1 MNSKNKI
8 LSFAML
14 VLLTGCAA
22 DEWQQSRQGS
32 SNLIEFTVSS
42 SPSID
47 VTRGNDHSLKL
58 SGYTTDL
65 WLLPTVTPTSE
76 LDATR
81 GTQFGSKSVLSSFG
95 VSAYQYNNS
104 EGISDKRPEFFY
116 NKEAVRNSI
125 TGKYNIAQEY
135 YWPSS
140 DECLTFM
147 AYAPYG
153 STYVKLSDVDD
164 SERAVGPQKLYFTI
178 ASDVTEQ
185 IDLMTATAA
194 GLTLNSSAKPSVSMQ
209 FQHQLSG
216 IRFVAGSQFPHQGY
230 VQTITLKNVYASG
243 TYTLGDGSSPGSWSY
258 GSRDNYVAGT
268 ADQLLTGKVGQAI
281 TATDQTFLML
291 PCSFADD
298 DDASIEINFWDGYA
312 THSVEASLAGVT
324 WEAGKTYTYELSSHD
339 LTKLKIESIAFASTV
354 SGAPR
359 TNWQTGDKVGLYVVR
374 GYDESGKAD
383 GRKLRYANIPVT
395 CTVTTVGGQKVP
407 TWSIDHTTSQGN
419 VYQYAGDS
427 YYFYYP
433 YKEGTPE
440 GYPNECNEL
449 DATAPIFFSSVI
461 NAHTVEADQSGIGSA
476 VGNYEKSDLQVAKA
490 VVPEALNSELPA
502 ATIKATMERQVGLAV
517 IELPAVSILTDSI
530 MLNNVK
536 QANQPRT
543 NVKAS
548 ASFSGNIPRQS
559 GELYYFFVKPSSSA
573 TVFNSETG
581 LTDSWRSSV
590 DVSLGAGETGY
601 YKAYSKRAAWTYINS
616 VVWKYDY
623 QGVYKTF
630 TNPWTGTYKME
641 CWGAGSFWKS
651 GKVDANGGGYV
662 AGDISLSTTRTFY
675 VFVGE
680 KTKTEH
686 YVYAF
691 NGGGRGKT
699 KGGSTGPTGS
709 GATDIRLEAVT
720 SNAANWSNFNSLL
733 SRIIVAGGGG
743 TQTGDVYSGG
753 ESRGHAGGLSGYSS
767 RAYGYAYANIGAY
780 GGSQTAGGNPWSKWH
795 SATQNGTPGAF
806 GYGGDG
812 GYSGSIASGG
822 GGGGGYYGGAGG
834 TGAETGVFPG
844 AGGSSYISGHAGC
857 NSVSSAADGATSSN
871 RLHRGVGSIHYSGLS
886 FTNIKMIDGAGY
898 LWPSNSSSKGSLSA
912 MPNPDG
918 GNYASGYGH
927 NGHGFC
933 RITYTRQ

>member
-1 MNSKNKI
+1 MKISLMNSKNKI

-22 DEWQQSRQGS
+22 DEWQQSRQDS
-32 SNLIEFTVSS
+32 SGLIEFTASS

-164 SERAVGPQKLYFTI
+164 SERAVGPQKLDFTI

-258 GSRDNYVAGT
+258 GNRDNYVAGT

-395 CTVTTVGGQKVP
+395 CTVSTVGGQKVP

-449 DATAPIFFSSVI
+449 DATAPTFFSSVI

-601 YKAYSKRAAWTYINS
+601 YKAYSKRSEWTYINS
-616 VVWKYDY
+616 VIWKYSY
-623 QGVYKTF
+623 T
-630 TNPWTGTYKME
+630 
-641 CWGAGSFWKS
+641 
-651 GKVDANGGGYV
+651 
-662 AGDISLSTTRTFY
+662 
-675 VFVGE
+675 
-680 KTKTEH
+680 
-686 YVYAF
+686 
-691 NGGGRGKT
+691 
-699 KGGSTGPTGS
+699 
-709 GATDIRLEAVT
+709 
-720 SNAANWSNFNSLL
+720 
-733 SRIIVAGGGG
+733 
-743 TQTGDVYSGG
+743 
-753 ESRGHAGGLSGYSS
+753 
-767 RAYGYAYANIGAY
+767 GAY
-780 GGSQTAGGNPWSKWH
+780 QTFS
-795 SATQNGTPGAF
+795 TPF
-806 GYGGDG
+806 LQM
-812 GYSGSIASGG
+812 I
-822 GGGGGYYGGAGG
+822 
-834 TGAETGVFPG
+834 TG
-844 AGGSSYISGHAGC
+844 
-857 NSVSSAADGATSSN
+857 
-871 RLHRGVGSIHYSGLS
+871 L
-886 FTNIKMIDGAGY
+886 
-898 LWPSNSSSKGSLSA
+898 
-912 MPNPDG
+912 
-918 GNYASGYGH
+918 
-927 NGHGFC
+927 
-933 RITYTRQ
+933 